1 MSKENSFRKQ
11 LIDDRNIESKCYKM
25 KKIYNYKLSNQNKI
39 SSVIYDSVDKS
50 YLVLQQNNDKILKK
64 SDLVDEANISDEFKI
79 TNISILD
86 YIDKLTKKELRNNF
100 PEKIIDEKKSK
111 NDVANIIKKCYK
123 RRF

>member
-25 KKIYNYKLSNQNKI
+25 KKIYNYKLRNQNKI
-39 SSVIYDSVDKS
+39 SSVIYDSTDKS

-100 PEKIIDEKKSK
+100 PEKK
-111 NDVANIIKKCYK
+111 Y
-123 RRF
+123 R

>member
-1 MSKENSFRKQ
+1 
-11 LIDDRNIESKCYKM
+11 
-25 KKIYNYKLSNQNKI
+25 LSNQNKI
-39 SSVIYDSVDKS
+39 SSVIYDSTDKS

-100 PEKIIDEKKSK
+100 PEKIIDEKNSK